1 LRAND
6 SLIFRQLNL
15 NSVRASLSLF
25 FSNLV
30 SLSSM
35 AQNYPT
41 NKKSLRAL
49 DFLNVF
55 LADVRDGVGPYLAIY
70 LQASHRWNPAN
81 IGLAMSAMGIATVV
95 AQTPAGAII
104 DRLRYKRLAVIF
116 AAVLVAV
123 GCVAIVQSP
132 TLSVVVASQA
142 LIGVAAAIFPP
153 AIAAITLGIV
163 GHKRLDRRVGRNESF
178 NHAGNVIAAALAGVI
193 GHYLAR
199 EGIFYLVA
207 LMAIASI
214 VAVCQIRDRDIDPD
228 LASGK
233 TQEDEPIGSSV
244 GSSKIA
250 VLFGDRRILSF
261 ALSVVLFHF
270 ANAAM
275 LPLVGQKLVDGRA
288 TGASLYMS
296 ACIIAAQL
304 VMIPVSTWAGRVANS
319 GRKPI
324 FLLGFAVL
332 PIRGLL
338 YTFSTNPY
346 FLVAVQLLDGVGAGI
361 FGVVSVL
368 IIADLTKGT
377 GHFNLTLGAVATAVG
392 IGASLS
398 NLLTGLIVQRAGY
411 DAGFLTL
418 AAIAAIALVVF
429 WRLVPET
436 IQSKP
441 SPSVLQKVN

>member
-1 LRAND
+1 MAHNNPRA
-6 SLIFRQLNL
+6 
-15 NSVRASLSLF
+15 
-25 FSNLV
+25 
-30 SLSSM
+30 
-35 AQNYPT
+35 
-41 NKKSLRAL
+41 KKSLRSL
-49 DFLNVF
+49 DFLNIF

-70 LQASHRWNPAN
+70 LQASRGWNPAN

-104 DRLRYKRLAVIF
+104 DRLRHKRLAIMF

-123 GCVAIVQSP
+123 GCVAIVNSP
-132 TLSVVVASQA
+132 TLSVIIAAQA

-153 AIAAITLGIV
+153 AIAAITLGMV

-178 NHAGNVIAAALAGVI
+178 NHAGNVMAAALAGII
-193 GHYLAR
+193 GHYIAR

-207 LMAIASI
+207 AMAIASI
-214 VAVCQIRDRDIDPD
+214 IAVWQIRERDIDPD

-233 TQEDEPIGSSV
+233 STEAVEAKALPQKQNSS
-244 GSSKIA
+244 ITL
-250 VLFGDRRILSF
+250 LFGDRRLLFF
-261 ALSVVLFHF
+261 ALSAVLFHF

-275 LPLVGQKLVDGRA
+275 LPLVGQKLADGKA

-304 VMIPVSTWAGRVANS
+304 VMVPVSTWAGRVAHS

-324 FLLGFAVL
+324 FLLAFAVL
-332 PIRGLL
+332 PIRGVL
-338 YTFSTNPY
+338 YSFSANPY
-346 FLVAVQLLDGVGAGI
+346 FLVAVQLLDGIGAGI

-377 GHFNLTLGAVATAVG
+377 GRFNLTLGAVATAVG

-411 DAGFLTL
+411 DAGFLSL
-418 AAIAAIALVVF
+418 AAIAVAALVVF
-429 WRLVPET
+429 WQFVPET
-436 IQSKP
+436 NQSEETTTQL
-441 SPSVLQKVN
+441 SLN

>member
-1 LRAND
+1 MAHN
-6 SLIFRQLNL
+6 
-15 NSVRASLSLF
+15 
-25 FSNLV
+25 FSG
-30 SLSSM
+30 
-35 AQNYPT
+35 A
-41 NKKSLRAL
+41 KKSLHAL

-70 LQASHRWNPAN
+70 LQASRGWSPAN

-95 AQTPAGAII
+95 AQTPVGAII
-104 DRLRYKRLAVIF
+104 DRLRHKRLAIMF

-123 GCVAIVQSP
+123 GCVAIVKSP
-132 TLSVVVASQA
+132 TLSVVVAAQA

-163 GHKRLDRRVGRNESF
+163 GHKRLDKRIGRNESF
-178 NHAGNVIAAALAGVI
+178 NHAGNVVAAALAGII
-193 GHYLAR
+193 GHYVAR

-207 LMAIASI
+207 VMAIASI
-214 VAVCQIRDRDIDPD
+214 IAVWQIRERDIDPD

-233 TQEDEPIGSSV
+233 LKTE
-244 GSSKIA
+244 IA
-250 VLFGDRRILSF
+250 EASANLQKQNSGLISLFRDRRILFF
-261 ALSVVLFHF
+261 ALSAVLFHF

-275 LPLVGQKLVDGRA
+275 LPLVGQKLADGKA

-296 ACIIAAQL
+296 ACIIVAQL
-304 VMIPVSTWAGRVANS
+304 VMIPISTWAGSIAHS

-338 YTFSTNPY
+338 YTFSVNPF
-346 FLVAVQLLDGVGAGI
+346 FLVAVQLLDGIAAGI

-368 IIADLTKGT
+368 MIADLTKGK
-377 GHFNLTLGAVATAVG
+377 GNFNLTLGAVATAIG

-398 NLLTGLIVQRAGY
+398 NLLTGLIVQQAVY
-411 DAGFLTL
+411 NAGFLFL
-418 AAIAAIALVVF
+418 AGIAIIALVVF
-429 WRLVPET
+429 WQFVPET
-436 IQSKP
+436 NQSEKATP
-441 SPSVLQKVN
+441 VLQRVN

>member
-1 LRAND
+1 
-6 SLIFRQLNL
+6 
-15 NSVRASLSLF
+15 
-25 FSNLV
+25 
-30 SLSSM
+30 M
-35 AQNYPT
+35 ARNYSGA
-41 NKKSLRAL
+41 KKSLRAL
-49 DFLNVF
+49 DFLNIF

-70 LQASHRWNPAN
+70 LQASHSWNPAN

-104 DRLRYKRLAVIF
+104 DRLRHKRLAIMF

-123 GCVAIVQSP
+123 GCVAMVKST
-132 TLSVVVASQA
+132 TLSVVIAAQA

-178 NHAGNVIAAALAGVI
+178 NHAGNVAAAALAGII
-193 GHYLAR
+193 GHYIAR

-207 LMAIASI
+207 VMAIASI
-214 VAVCQIRDRDIDPD
+214 IAVWQIRDRDIDPD

-233 TQEDEPIGSSV
+233 IKQDIEDIDDISANQSPQN
-244 GSSKIA
+244 SKINE
-250 VLFGDRRILSF
+250 LFRDRRILYF
-261 ALSVVLFHF
+261 VLSAVLFHF

-275 LPLVGQKLVDGRA
+275 LPLVGQKLADGKA

-296 ACIIAAQL
+296 ACIIVAQL
-304 VMIPVSTWAGRVANS
+304 VMIPVSIWAGRMAHS

-324 FLLGFAVL
+324 FLLAFAVL

-338 YTFSTNPY
+338 YTFSANPY
-346 FLVAVQLLDGVGAGI
+346 FLVAVQLLDGIGAGI

-398 NLLTGLIVQRAGY
+398 NLITGLIVQRAGY
-411 DAGFLTL
+411 NAGFLTL
-418 AAIAAIALVVF
+418 AGIAVFACLIF
-429 WRLVPET
+429 WRFVPET
-436 IQSKP
+436 NQSDKTASGSIP
-441 SPSVLQKVN
+441 LL